1 MARPLPKPDYP
12 GMRGC
17 IREPGRNDLRGGI
30 GQGLSAGTRAYLA
43 AACADDAELRR
54 QILRKEM
61 EQLTAQAAR

>member
-1 MARPLPKPDYP
+1 VS
-12 GMRGC
+12 
-17 IREPGRNDLRGGI
+17 REETIFAEALAKASVPER
-30 GQGLSAGTRAYLA
+30 TAYLD